1 MPYLMK
7 RTWGI
12 SMFLFTGQCSL
23 HMRVGS
29 TLYYVA
35 GVSHNVVFDIGGI
48 FRLELFLPED
58 YPMTP
63 PKIRFLTKIY
73 HPNIDRLGRICLDV
87 LKSKYF
93 PWSLGFFVDSNGLT
107 ITCRQLVSCPANP
120 HNPALD
126 PSPSWS
132 TQPWRPSCERCCSA
146 MEGGWTSCHKDR
158 KRVDYNT
165 CYDLEY
171 REDKSSIKLF
181 MTKIRTCFTIRLW
194 RGNGCDHRH
203 FFFYFS
209 LSFGTG
215 SGVLFVSCEQEN
227 SLPFPLTWLAYSI
240 IGSGSFLQ
248 NRGSFSGDL
257 LWVHI
262 VLPGLIQILISRWG
276 SSFLSAK
283 EVMPIPPN
291 ALALDMAYIPWDAI
305 LSQNLL

>member
-1 MPYLMK
+1 
-7 RTWGI
+7 
-12 SMFLFTGQCSL
+12 
-23 HMRVGS
+23 
-29 TLYYVA
+29 
-35 GVSHNVVFDIGGI
+35 
-48 FRLELFLPED
+48 
-58 YPMTP
+58 MTP

-93 PWSLGFFVDSNGLT
+93 PSSLGCFVNSNGLT

-126 PSPSWS
+126 SSAAWSP
-132 TQPWRPSCERCCSA
+132 QPWRPSCQRCCSA
-146 MEGGWTSCHKDR
+146 MEGGWASCHKDR
-158 KRVDYNT
+158 KRVDHNT

-171 REDKSSIKLF
+171 REEKKFNQACYDENANLF
-181 MTKIRTCFTIRLW
+181 YDSTVW
-194 RGNGCDHRH
+194 RGNDCDHRH

-215 SGVLFVSCEQEN
+215 SHTAWLFVSCEQA
-227 SLPFPLTWLAYSI
+227 SSFPFPLLDLHLA
-240 IGSGSFLQ
+240 FLAPVPFAKQ
-248 NRGSFSGDL
+248 RL
-257 LWVHI
+257 IAWRPLMVHI
-262 VLPGLIQILISRWG
+262 VRPGLIQILISRWG

-283 EVMPIPPN
+283 EVMPIPLN